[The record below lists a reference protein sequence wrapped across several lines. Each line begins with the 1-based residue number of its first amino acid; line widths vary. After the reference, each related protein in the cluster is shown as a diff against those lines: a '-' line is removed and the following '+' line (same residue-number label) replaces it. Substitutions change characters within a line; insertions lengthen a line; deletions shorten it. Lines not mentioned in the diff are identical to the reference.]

1 MTSADTDKTHN
12 NAADRGFDEPSA
24 DDLAAIEA
32 EDNGDTIDDV
42 SEVEELR
49 AEAALNLD
57 RYQRAVAD
65 LANYRRRKD
74 QETMRIGTQTRR
86 AVLQQF
92 LPVVDDFERA
102 LTAADGDAAG
112 TEWIEG
118 FKLIERKLWS
128 VLEHE
133 GVTPIDSVGTP
144 FDPNFHE
151 AVEVE
156 QGVENADTVVG
167 EYRRGYLIGDEVLR
181 PAMVK
186 VGRAA
191 KNNETEQT
199 S

>member
-1 MTSADTDKTHN
+1 MTSAETDKIKN
-12 NAADRGFDEPSA
+12 GGGNGRPSDDMEPTPEE
-24 DDLAAIEA
+24 LAAIEA
-32 EDNGDTIDDV
+32 DDLDDGEEV
-42 SEVEELR
+42 SEVESLR

-74 QETMRIGTQTRR
+74 QEVLRVGAQTKRSILR
-86 AVLQQF
+86 HF

-102 LTAADGDAAG
+102 IKAADADTAG
-112 TEWIEG
+112 AEWIEG

-128 VLEHE
+128 VLESE
-133 GVTPIDSVGTP
+133 GVRPMQAVGEP

-156 QGVENADTVVG
+156 SGVENPNYVVA
-167 EYRRGYLIGDEVLR
+167 EHQRGFFIDDEVLR

-186 VGRAA
+186 VGAGDDGA
-191 KNNETEQT
+191 K
-199 S
+199 